1 MPRRIQPIYT
11 CFKNFPKEMVDEVI
25 KSLNEEEQRILRDRY
40 GNDFNSPKLCNE
52 IKKEDSEFFYKVIYN
67 KILRC
72 LNTLKNGTEE
82 KKQKKI
88 KTIYELLIGYSKEEI
103 NEEIAKLPDSQKE
116 IIRIRFGSDLE
127 NPKEERKL
135 TANEILILHNT
146 IIRKLERQLS
156 KRISNGL
163 KKDKKDVQEET
174 IENPKELKQ
183 VENTQESV
191 QQEKTSQRE
200 VREPIKPQEQIQP
213 ETPNQNEESNTNN
226 LTTKDG
232 LKEMLEILTKPSFTT
247 LLEVMTPKEAIIF
260 CLRLGVGGKRFK
272 ANDIA
277 KFLEI
282 DIQDVYDTTNKALD
296 TFQDN
301 VDMLLAKEQE
311 KTEELKLTLKK

>member
-116 IIRIRFGSDLE
+116 IIRIRYGDDLNNPVTE
-127 NPKEERKL
+127 RNLTKKELTTLYSAIIPKIRIKLAKKKSGEIKEEMIKESQDKPIESIDLGEQPKTSQISEIDLTKESEPTNPKEE
-135 TANEILILHNT
+135 N
-146 IIRKLERQLS
+146 S
-156 KRISNGL
+156 
-163 KKDKKDVQEET
+163 
-174 IENPKELKQ
+174 
-183 VENTQESV
+183 
-191 QQEKTSQRE
+191 
-200 VREPIKPQEQIQP
+200 
-213 ETPNQNEESNTNN
+213 TNS
-226 LTTKDG
+226 LTTKEG
-232 LKEMLEILTKPSFTT
+232 LNEMLEIISKPSFTT
-247 LLEVMTPKEAIIF
+247 LLEALTPKEAIIF
-260 CLRLGVGGKRFK
+260 SLRLGITGKAYK
-272 ANDIA
+272 ANDISE
-277 KFLEI
+277 FLGI
-282 DIQDVYDTTNKALD
+282 DIQDVNDTTKKAIRI
-296 TFQDN
+296 FQDN
-301 VDMLLAKEQE
+301 FDIL
-311 KTEELKLTLKK
+311 LKKEREKVQKIQLTMKK